1 MEDKHQQPEAGS
13 SSSPLQILEYAAVAA
28 SVAGTAA
35 AVATKQVVFAAAP
48 LSLALF
54 LNLANRRR
62 MEQVSQHHTSNL
74 VGQMR
79 LLTDKIRS
87 VQGQAIVPGQEGGIP
102 SGVTLAH
109 LAPVQDDVAQLQA
122 QYNSLLQQLGGISD
136 KLEVMPV
143 ADGGVVAE
151 VDNDKINALEYRL
164 TSLSSLVEE
173 QESRLSVLA
182 EQPAANPFASSEA
195 ADSSALA
202 ELQSA
207 FEFKLAPLQQ
217 QLEFLGAE
225 VERMGNTAP
234 QFGSVSEPTSE
245 VDFQAF
251 AALKSDVQNLSG
263 LVESSLASLSTE
275 LSQIPGSV
283 EVAVDT
289 AVEQRLSQV
298 SGQAS
303 ANPEEVEGLKAQ
315 LQGLSDHVETSLAN
329 FSANLANLLH
339 VQGDSQQGVS
349 EAALAEIKEQV
360 EALNQKVD
368 ASLIHISGEIEAFP
382 GLIQETVQRQLLDF
396 EPPVAAQ
403 AAPQAVVMAQA
414 EPLVVAEQPV
424 SAVKPHP
431 EMMDEPAESVLDF
444 SAEGLDLDL
453 DLGGLDFD
461 TENLD
466 LDSLLLELEAEPK
479 RN

>member
-13 SSSPLQILEYAAVAA
+13 SSSPLHILEYAAVAA

-122 QYNSLLQQLGGISD
+122 QYNSLLQQLGGISN
-136 KLEVMPV
+136 KLEAMPV

-151 VDNDKINALEYRL
+151 ADNGKIDALEYRL
-164 TSLSSLVEE
+164 TSLSNLVEE

-182 EQPAANPFASSEA
+182 EQPAVNPFATSEA
-195 ADSSALA
+195 VDSSALA
-202 ELQSA
+202 DLQSA

-225 VERMGNTAP
+225 VERMGSSAP
-234 QFGSVSEPTSE
+234 QFVSVSESAPE
-245 VDFQAF
+245 VDLQAF
-251 AALKSDVQNLSG
+251 EALKSDVHNLSG
-263 LVESSLASLSTE
+263 LVESSLAGLSTE

-283 EVAVDT
+283 EVAVET
-289 AVEQRLSQV
+289 AVEQRLAQV

-315 LQGLSDHVETSLAN
+315 LQGLSDHVETSLAG

-339 VQGDSQQGVS
+339 VQGTDSQQAVS
-349 EAALAEIKEQV
+349 EDALAEIKEQV

-368 ASLIHISGEIEAFP
+368 ASLIHISGEIQAFP

-396 EPPVAAQ
+396 EPQMAVQAAAQ
-403 AAPQAVVMAQA
+403 PVVVAQA
-414 EPLVVAEQPV
+414 EPLV

-431 EMMDEPAESVLDF
+431 EMVDEPAESVLDF

-466 LDSLLLELEAEPK
+466 LDSLLLELETEPK